1 MSSHRPPSIS
11 DIVSGLGNHEE
22 WKDYRRLLRSRES
35 GLSKL
40 LGAFVVEH
48 AQINGERLKDPRF
61 ERYYY
66 SHHGIQFL
74 NEIESSYLRKLNARQ
89 ISLDDFFE
97 AMKSYVAS
105 RNSGSQGGQRRREA
119 AHIVHHVLA
128 KLVQNL
134 RQGRQGTAKQSKMSD
149 DHERRRRP
157 VEGESDVERALRD
170 LEKPD
175 RREGS

>member
-11 DIVSGLGNHEE
+11 DIVSGLRNHEE

-35 GLSKL
+35 DFSKL
-40 LGAFVVEH
+40 LGGFVVEH

-61 ERYYY
+61 ERYY
-66 SHHGIQFL
+66 SRHGIQFL
-74 NEIESSYLRKLNARQ
+74 NEIERTYLRKLNARQ
-89 ISLDDFFE
+89 ISLDDFFD

-128 KLVQNL
+128 KL
-134 RQGRQGTAKQSKMSD
+134 
-149 DHERRRRP
+149 
-157 VEGESDVERALRD
+157 
-170 LEKPD
+170 
-175 RREGS
+175 